1 MLAALK
7 AALLY
12 GLLHGV
18 AALAGKAILLAKVAI
33 AIAIAAIVKKNGT
46 W

>member
-1 MLAALK
+1 MIVALK
-7 AALLY
+7 AALMY

-18 AALAGKAILLAKVAI
+18 AALAGKAILLAKIALAI
-33 AIAIAAIVKKNGT
+33 GIAALVKKNGT